1 MHGYYY
7 IFEQIVSFKIKVHTM
22 DNPNSIFAQNMRLLM
37 EARGFTYKALS
48 DATGL
53 GQASIARFVSG
64 AVKPRPKSLRAL
76 AASLRVDE
84 KTLLTTPITDV
95 EAVTIPEDPS
105 PSGEHSEDTG
115 TTEPPSA
122 AARPEPKRCPL
133 VRMKDLAAYFCTE
146 PGEDCMTV
154 DMPEVP
160 SVLRP
165 VADQVVAVIVDRD
178 YWELGIRSGDTLY
191 LHLTAFIKPNQLVL
205 ILDNGAPRLEYFHVE
220 KDESGELR
228 FTMPAGVVRV
238 VERILR

>member
-1 MHGYYY
+1 MNTHMR
-7 IFEQIVSFKIKVHTM
+7 HNM
-22 DNPNSIFAQNMRLLM
+22 QNTTNILGENLRVLMR
-37 EARGFTYKALS
+37 ARGFTYKKICEASGLS
-48 DATGL
+48 QAT
-53 GQASIARFVSG
+53 IARFVAG
-64 AVKPRPKSLRAL
+64 TVKPRKRTLQVL
-76 AASLRVDE
+76 ASCLQVDE
-84 KTLLTTPITDV
+84 SVLTSAPITDV
-95 EAVTIPEDPS
+95 DAVTIPES
-105 PSGEHSEDTG
+105 P
-115 TTEPPSA
+115 PPSA
-122 AARPEPKRCPL
+122 ERAEATDKAEPPAAATRPEPKRCPL

-191 LHLTAFIKPNQLVL
+191 LHLTAFIKPSQLVL